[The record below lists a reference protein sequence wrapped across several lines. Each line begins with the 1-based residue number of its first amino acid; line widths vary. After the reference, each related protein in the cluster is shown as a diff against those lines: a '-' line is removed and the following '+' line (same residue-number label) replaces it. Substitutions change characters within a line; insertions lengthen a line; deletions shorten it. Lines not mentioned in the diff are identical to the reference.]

1 MTLNV
6 ISIFY
11 IKGLPVSLL
20 LIAMIYTGSKTLQ
33 YLTVAMF
40 TVFKNLTIII
50 VALGE
55 QKLFASQITGLM
67 WLSFGLMA
75 AGSII
80 GGFNDLTFNARGYFW
95 MALNSASNA
104 AYLLY
109 MKGTIKS
116 IGFGDF
122 DSVLYNNVLSLPV
135 LLLLSV
141 GFEDWSGFI
150 SRTVYENTLMNNMK
164 LLVSM
169 LLSGFAGFFISFT
182 TAWCLR
188 VAPSTT
194 YSMVGALN
202 KLPVALSG
210 LIFFPLERKA
220 VNFGYICSIII
231 AFSAGI
237 VYSYAQVL
245 KKKEAEEEAKA
256 NVSPMTENTTL
267 TNTKTSIID
276 MLNEYENRL
285 GIKAT
290 YHELT
295 PKSQH

>member
-1 MTLNV
+1 
-6 ISIFY
+6 
-11 IKGLPVSLL
+11 
-20 LIAMIYTGSKTLQ
+20 MIYTGSKTLQ
-33 YLTVAMF
+33 YLSVAMF

-55 QKLFASQITGLM
+55 QRLFASKITGLM
-67 WLSFGLMA
+67 WVSFVLMV
-75 AGSII
+75 AGSIV
-80 GGFNDLTFNARGYFW
+80 GGFNDLKGSARGYFW

-116 IGFGDF
+116 VGFGDF
-122 DSVLYNNVLSLPV
+122 DSVFYNNVLSLPV
-135 LLLLSV
+135 LIVLSLV
-141 GFEDWSGFI
+141 FEDWAGFVKRI
-150 SRTVYENTLMNNMK
+150 VHDNTVMGNLQ
-164 LLVSM
+164 LLLGMVM
-169 LLSGFAGFFISFT
+169 SGFAGFFISFT

-210 LIFFPLERKA
+210 LIFFPDERGA
-220 VNFGYICSIII
+220 VNFGYLCSIAI
-231 AFSAGI
+231 AFAAGL

-245 KKKEAEEEAKA
+245 KKKSAAAES
-256 NVSPMTENTTL
+256 NDPVRVGNTVVPS
-267 TNTKTSIID
+267 NDNQKMSIIE
-276 MLNEYENRL
+276 MLNEYESRL

-290 YHELT
+290 YHELA
-295 PKSQH
+295 PKAQKK

>member
-1 MTLNV
+1 
-6 ISIFY
+6 
-11 IKGLPVSLL
+11 
-20 LIAMIYTGSKTLQ
+20 MIYTGSKTLQ

-55 QKLFASQITGLM
+55 ERLFSSKITRLM
-67 WLSFGLMA
+67 WVSFVLMVM
-75 AGSII
+75 GSIL

-109 MKGTIKS
+109 MKSTIKS

-122 DSVLYNNVLSLPV
+122 DSVFYNNVLSLPILLV
-135 LLLLSV
+135 LSFI
-141 GFEDWSGFI
+141 FEDWPMFLRQCLFENGIWDNFKL
-150 SRTVYENTLMNNMK
+150 TVGII
-164 LLVSM
+164 
-169 LLSGFAGFFISFT
+169 LSGFAGFFISFT

-210 LIFFPLERKA
+210 LIFFPEERKA
-220 VNFGYICSIII
+220 VNLGYLGSIVI
-231 AFSAGI
+231 AFCAGL
-237 VYSYAQVL
+237 VYSYSQVL
-245 KKKEAEEEAKA
+245 KKSSEKL
-256 NVSPMTENTTL
+256 NSTPNTH
-267 TNTKTSIID
+267 NNPNSVTSEKISVID
-276 MLNEYENRL
+276 MLNEYESRL
-285 GIKAT
+285 GLKAT

-295 PKSQH
+295 APKPQHK

>member
-1 MTLNV
+1 MTEILNLL
-6 ISIFY
+6 
-11 IKGLPVSLL
+11 GLPVSLL

-55 QKLFASQITGLM
+55 QKLFASNITGLM
-67 WLSFGLMA
+67 WLSFGLMVV
-75 AGSII
+75 GSMI

-95 MALNSASNA
+95 MVLNSASNA

-109 MKGTIKS
+109 MKRTIKS

-122 DSVLYNNVLSLPV
+122 DSVLYNNVLSLPILLV
-135 LLLLSV
+135 LSF
-141 GFEDWSGFI
+141 GFEDWGGFI
-150 SRTVYENTLMNNMK
+150 NRLVNENTMMVNMK
-164 LLVSM
+164 LLFSM
-169 LLSGFAGFFISFT
+169 MMSGFAGFFISFT

-220 VNFGYICSIII
+220 VNLGYICSIII
-231 AFSAGI
+231 AFSAGM
-237 VYSYAQVL
+237 VYSYAQVM
-245 KKKEAEEEAKA
+245 KKREAESKATVSTMQTEA
-256 NVSPMTENTTL
+256 SLLP
-267 TNTKTSIID
+267 NTKTSIID
-276 MLNEYENRL
+276 MLNEYESRL
-285 GIKAT
+285 GIRAT

-295 PKSQH
+295 PKSQHK

>member
-1 MTLNV
+1 MGFIIIIN
-6 ISIFY
+6 FY
-11 IKGLPVSLL
+11 FLGLPVSLL

-55 QKLFASQITGLM
+55 QKLFASKITGLM
-67 WLSFGLMA
+67 WLSFGLMVV
-75 AGSII
+75 GSIV

-122 DSVLYNNVLSLPV
+122 DSVLYNNVLSLPILLV
-135 LLLLSV
+135 LSF

-150 SRTVYENTLMNNMK
+150 NKLIYENTMMSNMK

-169 LLSGFAGFFISFT
+169 VLSGFAGFFISFT

-210 LIFFPLERKA
+210 LIFFPMERKA
-220 VNFGYICSIII
+220 VNFGYICSIVI
-231 AFSAGI
+231 AFCAGI

-245 KKKEAEEEAKA
+245 KKREAEAKTKA
-256 NVSPMTENTTL
+256 IDSPSTATML

-276 MLNEYENRL
+276 MLNEYESRL

-295 PKSQH
+295 PKPQHK